1 LADLAVTAR
10 GFQGY
15 ERPDGRYGVRNHL
28 AVISSVGCANE
39 VTRRV
44 AQEIGAA
51 AVLHGQGCGQMPSD
65 LERVR
70 ATLAGI
76 GTNPNVGA
84 VLVVGLGCEGV
95 PARQLASDIAA
106 SGRPVDVVVLQEIGG
121 YSKACERG
129 IELGRKL
136 AAAIAGQKRREVDI
150 SHLVVGI
157 KCGASDATSGMAC
170 NPAAGIASDML
181 VAAGGTCIFCETTE
195 LIGAEHLMARRAIS
209 PEVGRTLL
217 HVVRRLEAEA
227 GRFGSDMRG
236 GQPSPG
242 NMAGGIST
250 IEEKSLGAICK
261 AGSAPLQGVLEYG
274 VRPAGRGLY
283 FMDSPGRE
291 IEVFAGLA
299 SAGAQLMLFTTGR
312 GAPQGFP
319 IAPVVKVSAN
329 ARTCA
334 FLAEHIDVDVS
345 GVMDGSQTLQQ
356 AGELIFGH
364 ILQVASGHP
373 TKAETIGYVETMDIF
388 VRGPAI

>member
-1 LADLAVTAR
+1 MTPR
-10 GFQGY
+10 GFLGY
-15 ERPDGRYGVRNHL
+15 ERPDGRYGVRNHV

-65 LERVR
+65 LDRVR

-95 PARQLASDIAA
+95 SPRQLASEIAA
-106 SGRPVDVVVLQEIGG
+106 SRKPVEMVVLQEIGG
-121 YSKACERG
+121 YSKACHKG

-136 AAAIAGQKRREVDI
+136 AAEIRGLKRREADL
-150 SHLVVGI
+150 SQLVVGI
-157 KCGASDATSGMAC
+157 KCGASDATSGIAC

-181 VAAGGTCIFCETTE
+181 IAAGGTSIFCETTE
-195 LIGAEHLMARRAIS
+195 LIGAEHLMARRAVS
-209 PEVGRTLL
+209 PEVADRLFRA
-217 HVVRRLEAEA
+217 VRRVEEEA
-227 GRFGSDMRG
+227 GRFGTDMRG

-242 NMAGGIST
+242 NMAGGITT

-261 AGSAPLQGVLEYG
+261 AGSAPLRGVVEYG
-274 VRPAGRGLY
+274 VPPVGRGLY

-299 SAGAQLMLFTTGR
+299 SAGAQVMLFTTGR

-319 IAPVVKVSAN
+319 VAPVIKVSAN
-329 ARTCA
+329 AHTCA

-356 AGELIFGH
+356 AGEIIFGH